1 MNNNYVID
9 DTNKLIHFNKLDEYG
24 VINGFTLKPFDFRS
38 NYVLEETIQEN
49 IEKLEDIFKYTFAF
63 RMQPHQTHTNIVKV
77 IDGDNLNET
86 FEDVDGLITNLK
98 GILLTS
104 ILADC
109 QGLLLYDN
117 NKKVVGSIHSGWKG
131 TLNRIGS
138 NAIQLMVDTYGC
150 NVDDIEVFMSP
161 SILKCCFE
169 VQDDVYDLF
178 IEEFKDIDINGC
190 IRIGN
195 IIDGNQK
202 YYIDITKINKNVL
215 MNIGIKEEHIYENDL
230 CSKCHK
236 DIIHSHRGDGML
248 SGRNIA
254 FICLK

>member
-49 IEKLEDIFKYTFAF
+49 IEKLEDIFKYTFAV

-161 SILKCCFE
+161 SILSCCFE
-169 VQDDVYDLF
+169 VQDDVYNLF

-215 MNIGIKEEHIYENDL
+215 MNMGIKEEHIYENDL